1 MQNPDAV
8 SFFFFNTNITTLKSR
23 GLYIKTK
30 KKKKREE
37 DYEGCN
43 DGFKLRKSSDI
54 ILNIMYCCL

>member
-8 SFFFFNTNITTLKSR
+8 SFFFNTNVTTLKSW

>member
-8 SFFFFNTNITTLKSR
+8 SFFFNTNVTTLKSR

-30 KKKKREE
+30 KKKREE
-37 DYEGCN
+37 DYGGCN